1 MTHSYRSTIG
11 ENDTR
16 FYFPFSLVKLQL
28 CIQCT
33 LVATCSKYTLSL
45 FLSIL
50 LASIL
55 FCSILFYSL
64 FCDVRWRWNAQCN
77 AMQCDRSRNNWAMI
91 RNFNKLRYVLH
102 ILPYFHSNFIS
113 STVSWLILFM
123 SDKERAIQIVAVV
136 FFLSSLTPKDKTAF
150 VQLIESKRVFE

>member
-16 FYFPFSLVKLQL
+16 FYFPFSLIKLQL
-28 CIQCT
+28 CIQCI

-50 LASIL
+50 FASIL
-55 FCSILFYSL
+55 FCSILFSIL
-64 FCDVRWRWNAQCN
+64 WCSVAMKCAMQCN

-123 SDKERAIQIVAVV
+123 SDKERAIQIVAVLV
-136 FFLSSLTPKDKTAF
+136 FLFHLSLSKTKLHLF
-150 VQLIESKRVFE
+150 SW